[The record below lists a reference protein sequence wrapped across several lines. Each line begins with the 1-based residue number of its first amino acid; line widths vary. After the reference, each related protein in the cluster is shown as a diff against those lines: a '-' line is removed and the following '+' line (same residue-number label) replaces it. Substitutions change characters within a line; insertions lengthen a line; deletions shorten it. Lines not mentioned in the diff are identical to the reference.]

1 MRAALLTICALAL
14 AGCSNEG
21 KLMTLASD
29 DGPEEFAIVPTRPL
43 ELPPDLAQL
52 PAPTPG
58 GANIT
63 DPHPEADAVAALGG
77 NPGQLAA
84 QGIGASDG
92 ALVNYASRLGR
103 DPGIRIVTARED
115 LEWRSRHGRRLLEVL
130 ARTNVYYRAYEPMT
144 LNSWTELERWRPTGV
159 LLPAAPPYNRGQPV
173 VSQDPNETGA
183 VLRK

>member
-58 GANIT
+58 GVNIT

-84 QGIGASDG
+84 QGVGAGDG
-92 ALVNYASRLGR
+92 ALLAHAARAGVT
-103 DPGIRIVTARED
+103 PGIRQVTAAED
-115 LEWRSRHGRRLLEVL
+115 AQYRARHGRRLLEIV
-130 ARTNVYYRAYEPMT
+130 ARTNVYYRAYRPQT
-144 LNSWTELERWRPTGV
+144 LDSWAELERWRRTGV
-159 LLPAAPPYNRGQPV
+159 QTPSAPPR
-173 VSQDPNETGA
+173 
-183 VLRK
+183 

>member
-58 GANIT
+58 GGNIT
-63 DPHPEADAVAALGG
+63 DPTPVADAVAVLGG
-77 NPGQLAA
+77 NPGQLSA
-84 QGIGASDG
+84 QGIGAADG
-92 ALVNYASRLGR
+92 ALVAYASRGGVE
-103 DPGIRIVTARED
+103 PGIRTVVARED
-115 LEWRSRHGRRLLEVL
+115 AQVRSGQRRRPLEVL
-130 ARTNVYYRAYEPMT
+130 AGTDVYNRAYRRQT
-144 LNSWTELERWRPTGV
+144 LDSWAELGRWRPTGV
-159 LLPAAPPYNRGQPV
+159 QTPSAPPPA
-173 VSQDPNETGA
+173 E
-183 VLRK
+183 